1 MEMEIIKS
9 KNALKVIE
17 DKIPKK
23 RQKVMKIDIA
33 DLKILIKEILLIKN
47 NLKNVKKIQMEDME
61 VK

>member
-1 MEMEIIKS
+1 
-9 KNALKVIE
+9 
-17 DKIPKK
+17 
-23 RQKVMKIDIA
+23 MKIDIA

>member
-1 MEMEIIKS
+1 M
-9 KNALKVIE
+9 IE